1 MADYAGAEAAILARL
16 QAGWMTTRI
25 TYQNET
31 PADPWPPVIAAP
43 TPEDPDATII
53 APWVNLEIECFNA
66 PIIGQGRPGNHVYRY
81 DGLIEVHVF
90 TPVGTGT
97 ALGKEYAVAIGEI
110 FRRKKFY
117 DQTPGCYVRTE
128 DPYPAAGNSRSDD
141 GNWFGTTMT
150 CPFAYW
156 HRG

>member
-1 MADYAGAEAAILARL
+1 MADYAGAEAAILDRL
-16 QAGWMTTRI
+16 QAGWTITTV
-25 TYQNET
+25 TFQNET
-31 PADPWPPVIAAP
+31 PAGDWPPVNDRG
-43 TPEDPDATII
+43 ELV
-53 APWVNLEIECFNA
+53 PWVNLEIECFGSE
-66 PIIGQGRPGNHVYRY
+66 IVGQGKPGNHVYRY

-90 TPVGTGT
+90 TPAGSGK

-117 DQTPGCYVRTE
+117 DETPGCYVRTE
-128 DPYPAAGNSRSDD
+128 DPYPAGGNSSSDD

-150 CPFAYW
+150 CGFTYW